1 MVGTIVFVLVLVA
14 FVAFALGAAGVVNA
28 RVQLV
33 PLGLAAAALAGV
45 IRLWPG

>member
-1 MVGTIVFVLVLVA
+1 MVATAILVLLVVA
-14 FVAFALGAAGVVNA
+14 FVAFVLAAIGVVNA

-33 PLGLAAAALAGV
+33 PLGLAAAALAAV